1 MNIIS
6 FICGVGCILYAL
18 YEGKPKEGEKSLI
31 GTESGYTPQHG
42 VAFVVGLILI
52 IVSFQ

>member
-18 YEGKPKEGEKSLI
+18 FEGKPKEGEKSLT
-31 GTESGYTPQHG
+31 GTESGYTPEHG
-42 VAFVVGLILI
+42 IAFVVGLILI
-52 IVSFQ
+52 IFSFQ